1 MFDYALARNYAKA
14 GIGLGG
20 VILKQSLYPGGLL
33 VRLLDGAGVVLD
45 FGCGEGL
52 LTNLLARRLPRTR
65 FIGIDLDADKIRA
78 AISCRAN
85 DRTEFHAGTFFGH
98 GTRGASAVIFNDVL
112 HHLPP
117 DRQLAALQHAADCL
131 DEDGLIILKEVD
143 PADRMDVR
151 HTTFWDSRLYPK
163 DPLRFSPPAEWVGR
177 MQGLGF
183 RLLGSTVVRHPWVAS
198 RTLMWFVRRPK
209 LAGFTPPLPTP
220 AAEPARAVLV
230 TGATGFIG
238 EWLVRRLLASGID
251 DQTVRVDLITRD
263 PRNVPADVAAHA
275 SVRIFRGDLTDE
287 GFADSLTGPYDAVF
301 HLAASVDYFG
311 GSKVYENN
319 LRATTHL
326 LVACQRWQPARLIY
340 TSTMGALDRGRW
352 DFARTSLTE
361 SSPNHPTSPYGRAK
375 VEEEARVRA
384 SGLNW
389 TIVRIPWCYGPG
401 MAESHHVRNLL
412 NRVRLG
418 SAVCRLHWPG
428 RVSMVEV
435 REAARQIAALVG
447 NSRTFRETF
456 FLAEDEPVA
465 IGQLF
470 AEMGRSIGRL
480 SAGSICLP
488 RWFWRILR
496 LGLPLAPFQL
506 KCLLTD
512 ALVVSTQKARGFGVA
527 VPARPGHWL
536 LPLARYNSNQLFPS
550 RRCAPALITGAAGGI
565 GTCLLRQLYG
575 LGYPLILLD
584 RNETVLLHQSRVY
597 SARSWTIDLADPS
610 LAEKLRATFPSRLP
624 WPALVINNA
633 GVGWRGYSWDCPAA
647 DCQQVIAVN
656 ALAPAL
662 IANFFL
668 RESPAA
674 VVVVNIAS
682 TAAFQPLPY
691 MAAYAA
697 AKSFIL
703 SFSLA
708 LHAEVRAVGRSDQVL
723 TVVPSGTETGFQV
736 AAGVKTNAKE
746 RLLSPHQVA
755 AAIVG
760 ALARRRSL
768 LFIGRRARTMRLAA
782 SVIPLGWQ
790 ARLWEKLMGRLR

>member
-1 MFDYALARNYAKA
+1 
-14 GIGLGG
+14 
-20 VILKQSLYPGGLL
+20 
-33 VRLLDGAGVVLD
+33 
-45 FGCGEGL
+45 
-52 LTNLLARRLPRTR
+52 
-65 FIGIDLDADKIRA
+65 
-78 AISCRAN
+78 
-85 DRTEFHAGTFFGH
+85 
-98 GTRGASAVIFNDVL
+98 
-112 HHLPP
+112 
-117 DRQLAALQHAADCL
+117 
-131 DEDGLIILKEVD
+131 
-143 PADRMDVR
+143 
-151 HTTFWDSRLYPK
+151 
-163 DPLRFSPPAEWVGR
+163 
-177 MQGLGF
+177 
-183 RLLGSTVVRHPWVAS
+183 
-198 RTLMWFVRRPK
+198 
-209 LAGFTPPLPTP
+209 
-220 AAEPARAVLV
+220 
-230 TGATGFIG
+230 
-238 EWLVRRLLASGID
+238 
-251 DQTVRVDLITRD
+251 
-263 PRNVPADVAAHA
+263 
-275 SVRIFRGDLTDE
+275 
-287 GFADSLTGPYDAVF
+287 
-301 HLAASVDYFG
+301 
-311 GSKVYENN
+311 
-319 LRATTHL
+319 
-326 LVACQRWQPARLIY
+326 
-340 TSTMGALDRGRW
+340 
-352 DFARTSLTE
+352 
-361 SSPNHPTSPYGRAK
+361 

-401 MAESHHVRNLL
+401 MAESHHVRDLL

>member
-1 MFDYALARNYAKA
+1 MFNFALARDYAQA

-33 VRLLDGAGVVLD
+33 GRLLDGAGLVLD

-65 FIGIDLDADKIRA
+65 FIGIDLDAAKIRA
-78 AISCRAN
+78 AQSCRAN
-85 DRTEFHAGTFFGH
+85 DRTEFHAGSFFDH
-98 GTRGASAVIFNDVL
+98 PTRGASAVIFNDVL

-131 DEDGLIILKEVD
+131 DEDGLIVLKEVD
-143 PADRMDVR
+143 PADRLDVR

-163 DPLRFSPPAEWVGR
+163 DELRFFPPAEWVGR
-177 MQGLGF
+177 MQNLGF

-198 RTLMWFVRRPK
+198 RTLLWFVRRPK
-209 LAGFTPPLPTP
+209 LAEFAPPLPTP
-220 AAEPARAVLV
+220 PAAPAKTVLV
-230 TGATGFIG
+230 TGGTGFIG
-238 EWLVRRLLASGID
+238 EWLVRRLLASGLEG
-251 DQTVRVDLITRD
+251 QAVRVDLITRE
-263 PRNVPADVAAHA
+263 PRHVPVDLAAHA
-275 SVRIFRGDLTDE
+275 SVRILRGDLTDE
-287 GFADSLTGPYDAVF
+287 GFTNSLTGPYEAVF

-319 LRATTHL
+319 LQATTQL
-326 LVACQRWQPARLIY
+326 LAACRRWPRARLVY
-340 TSTMGALDRGRW
+340 TSTMGALDRSRW
-352 DFARTSLTE
+352 DFARTPLTE
-361 SSPNHPTSPYGRAK
+361 TSPNHPTSPYGRAK

-418 SAVCRLHWPG
+418 AAVCRLHWPG

-435 REAARQIAALVG
+435 RDAARQLAAAVG
-447 NSRTFRETF
+447 NPRTFREVF

-465 IGQLF
+465 VGKLF
-470 AEMGRSIGRL
+470 AEMGRSLGCL

-512 ALVVSTQKARGFGVA
+512 ALVVSTQKARGLGVA
-527 VPARPGHWL
+527 VSARPVYWL
-536 LPLARYNSNQLFPS
+536 LPLARYNSHQLFPS
-550 RRCAPALITGAAGGI
+550 RRCAPALITGSASGI
-565 GTCLLRQLYG
+565 GACLLRQLYG

-584 RNETVLLHQSRVY
+584 RNEPVLLQQSRLY
-597 SARSWTIDLADPS
+597 SAQSWTIDLSDPS
-610 LAEKLRATFPSRLP
+610 LAEKLRAAFPARLP

-633 GVGWRGYSWDCPAA
+633 GIGWRGYSWDCPPA
-647 DCQQVIAVN
+647 DIQRIISVN

-668 RESPAA
+668 GQSPAP

-682 TAAFQPLPY
+682 TAAFQPLPH

-708 LHAEVRAVGRSDQVL
+708 LHAEVSAVGRSDHVL
-723 TVVPSGTETGFQV
+723 TVVPGGTETGFQA
-736 AAGVKTNAKE
+736 AAGVKTSAKE

-755 AAIVG
+755 AAIVD
-760 ALARRRSL
+760 AMARRRPL
-768 LFIGRRARTMRLAA
+768 LFIGRRARTMRVAA
-782 SVIPLGWQ
+782 SLIPLSRQ
-790 ARLWEKLMGRLR
+790 ARLWEKLMGGLR